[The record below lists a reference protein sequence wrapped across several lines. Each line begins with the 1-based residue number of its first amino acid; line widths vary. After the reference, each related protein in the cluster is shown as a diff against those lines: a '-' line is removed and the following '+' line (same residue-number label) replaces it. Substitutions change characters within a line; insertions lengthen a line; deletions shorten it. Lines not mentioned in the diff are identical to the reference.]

1 METIT
6 SGDKLS
12 HWREEGRR
20 LIQQNFCVFR
30 DLVARAKDYSQQ
42 DRYDAASVYGEVA
55 AIHALLKH
63 SGLFVSSELE
73 QILLTIGKEAIKNNL
88 PSYPRTSISSLPK
101 KVLHVS
107 TNVSSFSGIPRLIRR
122 WIQQDTERSYSLAL
136 TTQFPDKIPKA
147 LEDEVNNSGG
157 KIYILNENNNSVVF
171 RANQL
176 QKIAAEM
183 DLAILHA
190 WEHDVIPTIAF
201 ANKEKCP
208 PIIYVN
214 HGDHWFWLGASISDV
229 VANLRESGMRLS
241 QKRRGIAPDRNMLLP
256 TILEPARRE
265 LSRIEAKQQ
274 LGIDESSILL
284 LSIARAPKY
293 KTIDG
298 TSFADVHLPLLKQYK
313 EAILV
318 VIGPGNSEDWSS
330 AIEQTGERIK
340 VLGQTESTA
349 VFYQAA
355 DIYIDSFPFVSITS
369 LLEAGSYELPLVSRY
384 PYSDE
389 CEIFG
394 ADMPGLTG
402 NLIRTRNLKEYY
414 AALSRLIEDKNF
426 RLSLGKATRQKIIEL
441 HTGSNWLNSLEKVYL
456 KAASLAKSNE
466 ISAWCDTM
474 SVDEPDCFLPKIYG
488 VEGNLDWVIPS
499 RLKFMPLRDR
509 LPIWIQIVKKQGF
522 NLRHIG
528 FLFPRIYNSL
538 SSFLKKT

>member
-1 METIT
+1 MEGIT
-6 SGDKLS
+6 SDERLGDL
-12 HWREEGRR
+12 REEGRY

-30 DLVARAKDYSQQ
+30 DLVARAKDYLQQ
-42 DRYDAASVYGEVA
+42 ARYDTAAVYGEVA
-55 AIHALLKH
+55 AIQALLKH
-63 SGLFVSSELE
+63 SGLFVSPELE
-73 QILLTIGKEAIKNNL
+73 HILLTIGKEAIDNNL
-88 PSYPRTSISSLPK
+88 PSYPRTSPSSLPK
-101 KVLHVS
+101 KVLHIS

-122 WIQQDTERSYSLAL
+122 WIRQDTERSHSLAL
-136 TTQFPDKIPKA
+136 TTQSPDKIPIA
-147 LEDEVNNSGG
+147 LEDEVKNSNGR
-157 KIYILNENNNSVVF
+157 IYILNENNNSVVF

-183 DLAILHA
+183 DVVILHA

-201 ANKEKCP
+201 ANKEKSP

-229 VANLRESGMRLS
+229 IANLRESGMRLS
-241 QKRRGIAPDRNMLLP
+241 QQRRGIAPDRNMLLP
-256 TILEPARRE
+256 TILEPACRE

-298 TSFADVHLPLLKQYK
+298 TSFADVHVPLLKKYK
-313 EAILV
+313 EVILV
-318 VIGPGNSEDWSS
+318 VIGPGDSEDWSS
-330 AIEQTGERIK
+330 AIEQTGGRIK

-355 DIYIDSFPFVSITS
+355 DIYVDSFPFVSITS

-414 AALSRLIEDKNF
+414 AALSRLIEDENF
-426 RLSLGKATRQKIIEL
+426 RLSLGKATRQKIIDL

-456 KAASLAKSNE
+456 KAASLAKLNE

-474 SVDEPDCFLPKIYG
+474 SVGEPDCFLPKIYG

-499 RLKFMPLRDR
+499 RLKFMPLKDR
-509 LPIWIQIVKKQGF
+509 LPVWLQIVKKEGF
-522 NLRHIG
+522 HVRHIG
-528 FLFPRIYNSL
+528 CLFPGIYNSL